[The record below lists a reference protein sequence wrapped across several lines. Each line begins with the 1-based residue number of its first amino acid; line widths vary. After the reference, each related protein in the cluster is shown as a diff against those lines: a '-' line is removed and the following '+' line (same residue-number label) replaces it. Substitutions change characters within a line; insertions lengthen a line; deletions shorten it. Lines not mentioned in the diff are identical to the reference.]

1 MIQGKIYNSSS
12 IISSYETQ
20 LRLLE
25 SSTMCDIILTKT
37 CTLHPRTFTD
47 KFYKSDEYGAI
58 NCFGL
63 ANPGFDYYTKLSFS
77 KPFII
82 SVTGS
87 FSDLQQMFS
96 SKNSAY
102 GYEINVSCC
111 NVNKDAIPFMT
122 LDNLLDNSNTHMFT
136 RLVVAGKKFGIKI
149 PPLDENDFEMVAEK
163 MLNLKARFNNFEWIT
178 CCNTKIGMIDGKV
191 GGISGKYLKPFS
203 LYTVYRLSTLLH
215 DSGITIVGC
224 GGIDSEDDIR
234 DYKKAGASS
243 FQIGTS
249 LINNVFAKGEQGIDD
264 CLGKLALTVGLH
276 SRL

>member
-12 IISSYETQ
+12 IISSSEKQ
-20 LRLLE
+20 LQLLE
-25 SSTMCDIILTKT
+25 SSKMCDIILTKT

-58 NCFGL
+58 NRFGL
-63 ANPGFDYYTKLSFS
+63 SNPGFNFYSKLSFS
-77 KPFII
+77 KPYII
-82 SVTGS
+82 SVAGS

-122 LDNLLDNSNTHMFT
+122 LDELLDHSNSHMFN
-136 RLVVAGKKFGIKI
+136 RLYILNKKFGIKI
-149 PPLDENDFEMVAEK
+149 PPLDENNFEIVAEK
-163 MLNLKARFNNFEWIT
+163 MLNLKAQFDNFEWIT
-178 CCNTKIGMIDGKV
+178 CCNTKIGMIDDQI

-203 LYTVYRLSTLLH
+203 LYTVYKLAKLLNNNN
-215 DSGITIVGC
+215 ITIVGC
-224 GGIDSEDDIR
+224 GGIDDEYDIEDYR
-234 DYKKAGASS
+234 KAGATS
-243 FQIGTS
+243 FQVGTS
-249 LINNVFAKGEQGIDD
+249 LINKVLAEGDQGIDVK
-264 CLGKLALTVGLH
+264 LGSLGR